1 MCLFNFSH
9 DCMMLSNEDK
19 LLMVFYELKE
29 KVDHDKLLT
38 VFYGIMKKKYNHEKS
53 QIPEMYI
60 SHHSHGILFSK
71 PFSLNAIWYE
81 KIQQNLQAIAEDNDF
96 RFTI

>member
-1 MCLFNFSH
+1 
-9 DCMMLSNEDK
+9 MLSEEDK

-29 KVDHDKLLT
+29 KVDHDKLLS
-38 VFYGIMKKKYNHEKS
+38 VFYGIMKKEYNYEKP

-60 SHHSHGILFSK
+60 SHHSHGILFCK

-81 KIQQNLQAIAEDNDF
+81 KIQQNLQEIVDNN
-96 RFTI
+96 